1 MAESTKPKPANAS
14 DANYAVGYGRPPRQH
29 QFKVGNTASRRG
41 RKRGSRNRTLVIR
54 EILFEPIKVRE
65 GEDVKKMP
73 LLEAIVRQTCNLA
86 LKGDHK
92 AALMIIGLAQ
102 KEGLLTPELNEVLEE
117 NMSEADKA
125 ILADYKKRLNDSKV

>member
-1 MAESTKPKPANAS
+1 MAESTKPKPEQTSNAS
-14 DANYAVGYGRPPRQH
+14 YVVGYGRPPRQH

-41 RKRGSRNRTLVIR
+41 RKRGSRNRTLVIK

-65 GEDVKKMP
+65 GEEIKRMS
-73 LLEAIVRQTCNLA
+73 LIEAIVRQSCNKA

-102 KEGLLTPELNEVLEE
+102 KEGLL
-117 NMSEADKA
+117 
-125 ILADYKKRLNDSKV
+125 

>member
-1 MAESTKPKPANAS
+1 MAESTKPKPENTS
-14 DANYAVGYGRPPRQH
+14 DANYAVGYGRPPRKH

-65 GEDVKKMP
+65 GEDVKKMR
-73 LLEAIVRQTCNLA
+73 LLEAIVRQTCNKA

-102 KEGLLTPELNEVLEE
+102 KEGLLTPEQNEVLEE
-117 NMSEADKA
+117 NMSEADE
-125 ILADYKKRLNDSKV
+125 